1 MGHYTSWTNSMQ
13 REIQY
18 IRRHRTDAKPDY
30 LIIPA
35 DNKKP
40 TYLCTPSIQ
49 KSRII
54 KYVYINRYTVGG
66 GSAPF
71 YIVNYYIKWVTTSWS
86 DGRRVPYILS
96 KTTKSVM
103 LCDNFLMVKKSGIL
117 CIRYIIELQKEKNR
131 NYTQF
136 QQYNLILLLASLLF

>member
-71 YIVNYYIKWVTTSWS
+71 YIVNYYIKWVNTSWS
-86 DGRRVPYILS
+86 DVSHISCPKPRNLWCYVTTFFWS
-96 KTTKSVM
+96 KNLGYSVLDIWLNCKRKKIGTIRNFSSTT
-103 LCDNFLMVKKSGIL
+103 LYF
-117 CIRYIIELQKEKNR
+117 Y
-131 NYTQF
+131 
-136 QQYNLILLLASLLF
+136 